1 MPDCIQRTANK
12 LCVCACENR
21 RGIEKVVNRTERARS
36 KGEGERERKK
46 SSNFAYMKECT
57 EENGRKFTNASEV
70 EPFSA
75 DKYTKVAEA
84 AK

>member
-1 MPDCIQRTANK
+1 
-12 LCVCACENR
+12 
-21 RGIEKVVNRTERARS
+21 
-36 KGEGERERKK
+36 
-46 SSNFAYMKECT
+46 MKECT